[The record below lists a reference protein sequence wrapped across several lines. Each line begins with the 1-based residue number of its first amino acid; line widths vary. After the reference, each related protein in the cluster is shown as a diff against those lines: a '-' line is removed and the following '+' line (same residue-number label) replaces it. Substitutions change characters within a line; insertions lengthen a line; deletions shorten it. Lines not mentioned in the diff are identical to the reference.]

1 MLHGKEH
8 ESGKKGLKFLKT
20 CDFCLILCQAL
31 ISVFSVFCKEKI
43 VPFSLS
49 YFKIFLFKVIA
60 NLWYSSALLRL
71 KRSPP
76 HHVFCPSNELLLN
89 LPLRNP
95 AIISSFLGFYAPEQ
109 SSRNLFF
116 FLWENFFR
124 QSISTQVRPL
134 LELIKSVEVTS
145 HYTKIRQCGIKCFR
159 RRNGVVE

>member
-71 KRSPP
+71 RRSPP
-76 HHVFCPSNELLLN
+76 HHVFCPSNELLLD

-95 AIISSFLGFYAPEQ
+95 AIVSSFLGFYAPEQ

-116 FLWENFFR
+116 LPLREFLPTVHLY
-124 QSISTQVRPL
+124 SSPL